1 MGSSVSA
8 SLSRVRKS
16 PCHLRRKLRRPS
28 FSAPWQSPN
37 VLCPSCG
44 RHVSI
49 SANGEMLAPNPTGD
63 EILSAVNRFFP
74 WRLLHSELGPRN
86 AQSGTWGRTEYDPRF
101 GDDSGLSVE
110 RKTRGA

>member
-8 SLSRVRKS
+8 SLCRVRK
-16 PCHLRRKLRRPS
+16 PPWHPRRKLRRPS
-28 FSAPWQSPN
+28 FSALSRSAN

-49 SANGEMLAPNPTGD
+49 LANGEMLAPNPTGD

-86 AQSGTWGRTEYDPRF
+86 AQSGTLGRKESDPRF
-101 GDDSGLSVE
+101 GDDSG
-110 RKTRGA
+110 